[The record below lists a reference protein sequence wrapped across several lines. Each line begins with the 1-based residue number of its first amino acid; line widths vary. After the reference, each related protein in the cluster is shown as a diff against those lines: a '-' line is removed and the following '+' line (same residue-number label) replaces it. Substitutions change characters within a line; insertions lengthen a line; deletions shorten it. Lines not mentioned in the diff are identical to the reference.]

1 MRKYFKRGV
10 LFIIKYLKELKVAKY
25 RNKGLFLIKNDE
37 LKIRN
42 VRFLENKMYLKN
54 KNWINRL
61 KDQFRKEF

>member
-1 MRKYFKRGV
+1 MRKYFKREV
-10 LFIIKYLKELKVAKY
+10 LFIIKSLKELKVAKFK
-25 RNKGLFLIKNDE
+25 NKSLFLIKNDE

-54 KNWINRL
+54 KNWIHRL

>member
-10 LFIIKYLKELKVAKY
+10 LFIIKSLKELKVAKFK
-25 RNKGLFLIKNDE
+25 NKSQFLIKNDE
-37 LKIRN
+37 LIIRN

-54 KNWINRL
+54 KNWIHRL

>member
-1 MRKYFKRGV
+1 MRKYFKREV
-10 LFIIKYLKELKVAKY
+10 LFIIKSLKELKVAKY

-42 VRFLENKMYLKN
+42 VRYLENKMYLKN
-54 KNWINRL
+54 KNWIHRL